1 MKKLSLLNHVY
12 QNTQM
17 GIESLPLLK
26 SKSQDNTFQRAID
39 HQYREYKQ
47 LNQRAQNLMK
57 KKHITPKDVPSM
69 AKMSA
74 TVMTNMKTLMDR
86 STSHLA
92 EMVIQGN
99 TMGVTQITRALH
111 ETKAPDAEVKA
122 LAHQLQKTTET
133 NVKELQKFL

>member
-1 MKKLSLLNHVY
+1 MKRLSLLNHVY

-26 SKSQDNTFQRAID
+26 SKSQDQTFQRAIE
-39 HQYREYKQ
+39 HQYQEYKQ

-57 KKHITPKDVPSM
+57 KKHISPKDVTPM

-111 ETKAPDAEVKA
+111 ETKAPDSEVKA
-122 LAHQLQKTTET
+122 LAHQLLKTTES
-133 NVKELQKFL
+133 NVKALQKFL

>member
-1 MKKLSLLNHVY
+1 
-12 QNTQM
+12 M

-74 TVMTNMKTLMDR
+74 TVMTL
-86 STSHLA
+86 SLIH
-92 EMVIQGN
+92 IYFF
-99 TMGVTQITRALH
+99 
-111 ETKAPDAEVKA
+111 TKF
-122 LAHQLQKTTET
+122 T
-133 NVKELQKFL
+133 NVYAMICGRWLI

>member
-1 MKKLSLLNHVY
+1 MKKFSLLNHVY

-17 GIESLPLLK
+17 GVESLPLLA
-26 SKSQDNTFQRAID
+26 SKSQDTPFRQAVDR
-39 HQYREYKQ
+39 QWREYRK
-47 LNQRAQNLMK
+47 LNRQAQELMQ
-57 KKHITPKDVPSM
+57 KHHIPAREVSSA

-111 ETKAPDAEVKA
+111 QDRDADPESRA
-122 LAHQLQKTTET
+122 LAERLLATTDQNLQ
-133 NVKELQKFL
+133 ELRKFL

>member
-17 GIESLPLLK
+17 GLESLPLLK
-26 SKSQDNTFQRAID
+26 SKSQDTTFQKAID

-47 LNQRAQNLMK
+47 INQRAQNLMK
-57 KKHITPKDVPSM
+57 KKHITPKDVRPT

-122 LAHQLQKTTET
+122 LAQQLLKTTD
-133 NVKELQKFL
+133 NNLQALRKFL

>member
-17 GIESLPLLK
+17 GLESLPLLK
-26 SKSQDNTFQRAID
+26 SKSQDTTFQKAID
-39 HQYREYKQ
+39 QQYREYKQ
-47 LNQRAQNLMK
+47 INLRAQNLMK
-57 KKHITPKDVPSM
+57 KKHITPKDVGPT

-122 LAHQLQKTTET
+122 LAQQLLKTTDN
-133 NVKELQKFL
+133 NVQALRKFL